1 MFLSLLLNKIQHSQI
16 WSVLGP
22 KMILGKFGKSDH
34 AQKHKT
40 LKNTAFLS

>member
-1 MFLSLLLNKIQHSQI
+1 MFLSLLQNKIQHSQI
-16 WSVLGP
+16 SSVLGP
-22 KMILGKFGKSDH
+22 KMILGKFDH